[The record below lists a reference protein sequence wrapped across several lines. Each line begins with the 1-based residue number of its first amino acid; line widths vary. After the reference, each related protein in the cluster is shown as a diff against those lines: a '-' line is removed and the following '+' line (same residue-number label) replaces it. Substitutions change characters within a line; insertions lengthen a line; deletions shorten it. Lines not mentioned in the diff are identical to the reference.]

1 MERSAVGH
9 VLEALAWWNVLRPL
23 PCDLKN
29 PKFALIK
36 KQLNYTQTLLFQFFC
51 VSFVSLCQMWSLWFP
66 LKTYISLEKMAHYTT
81 VTL

>member
-9 VLEALAWWNVLRPL
+9 MLEALAWWSAWQPL

-29 PKFALIK
+29 PKFPLIK

-51 VSFVSLCQMWSLWFP
+51 VSFVSLCQMWSL
-66 LKTYISLEKMAHYTT
+66 
-81 VTL
+81 